1 VQRLFAYI
9 FKNNFVFLFI
19 LLEAV
24 AFLLV
29 IQNNYQKTT
38 VFHSTNKITGSLL
51 ESYHNVSDYFYL
63 KKANQSLVEENIA
76 LRKQLEESFRNID
89 TNYFVREDSLFAYI
103 GARVV
108 RNTINRQKN
117 YLFIN
122 KGSDHGIYPDMGV
135 ITSEGVVGTVVEV
148 SQNYSR
154 IMSVLHS
161 QNIINA
167 RIKKNRHLG
176 KMAWDGKDYRFGE
189 LEDIPNHV
197 KLFKGDT
204 IVTSGNSFLFPE
216 GVMIGVVE
224 NYQTEETEKFSHARV
239 RYSVDFNNVYNV
251 YVIVNLMQN
260 ELNNLEEE

>member
-19 LLEAV
+19 LLETT

-29 IQNNYQKTT
+29 IQNNYQKAT
-38 VFHSTNKITGSLL
+38 VFSSTNTLTGSLL
-51 ESYHNVSDYFYL
+51 ESYNNVSDYFYL
-63 KKANQSLVEENIA
+63 KKANQSLVEENIN
-76 LRKQLEESFRNID
+76 LRKQLNESFRRVD
-89 TNYFVREDSLFAYI
+89 TTSFVREDSLFGYI
-103 GARVV
+103 GAKVIRS
-108 RNTINRQKN
+108 TINRQKN

-122 KGSDHGIYPDMGV
+122 KGAEHGIKTDMGV
-135 ITSEGVVGTVVEV
+135 ITSEGVAGTVVEV
-148 SQNYSR
+148 SENYSR
-154 IMSVLHS
+154 IMSVLHR

-176 KMAWDGKDYRFGE
+176 KMEWDGLDYRYGV

-216 GVMIGVVE
+216 GVIIGVIE
-224 NYQTEETEKFSHARV
+224 SYQTEVAEKFSHAKV
-239 RYSVDFNNVYNV
+239 KYSVDFNNVHNV
-251 YVIVNLMQN
+251 YVIVNLMQE
-260 ELNNLEEE
+260 ELSNLEEE